1 MNGSSIDWTEYK
13 DEDIQ
18 RFIHELE
25 AEQNRRRVEKRKAL
39 KAQISDMVKSQG
51 LSLSEL
57 FPQPGKA
64 NRQPKGK
71 SETEAPKVKYRNPDN
86 ASQTWTGTGRKPTWI
101 VEALTSGKTLED
113 LRV

>member
-1 MNGSSIDWTEYK
+1 VNGSSIDWTEYK

-57 FPQPGKA
+57 LPT
-64 NRQPKGK
+64 KG
-71 SETEAPKVKYRNPDN
+71 
-86 ASQTWTGTGRKPTWI
+86 
-101 VEALTSGKTLED
+101 TSGHATAIEEFEHGSPGHIPRHGCRGGRGTKEEKA
-113 LRV
+113 VMV